1 MEEIELKQLWASYN
15 ANLDVNIKMNQKIVE
30 NTTDLRVKSLLGSMR
45 FTKIALIIIG
55 ILWVIF
61 LDTVIIN
68 TFGIASIFFTVS
80 AIIQVLITKLSIGIY
95 IYQLIMIQQV
105 DTSKEII
112 QTQKKLSSLK
122 TTSLTIARISFLQLP
137 VWSTFYLH
145 KTLFIPENIV
155 ALAFQALCTSALAY
169 LAVWLFMNIKL
180 ENKNKPWFKL
190 IFDGKGW
197 QPVIQ
202 SMELLEDIKEFRK

>member
-145 KTLFIPENIV
+145 KTLLYPKT
-155 ALAFQALCTSALAY
+155 LLR
-169 LAVWLFMNIKL
+169 WLF
-180 ENKNKPWFKL
+180 KPY
-190 IFDGKGW
+190 
-197 QPVIQ
+197 V
-202 SMELLEDIKEFRK
+202 LLPSPIWLFGYL